1 MAEKDITEK
10 MLADYNDVF
19 ADIVNVL
26 LFDGEM
32 IVEPDSLESVK
43 DKSQLKIANEI
54 HEEERDITKVLKSNN
69 IRISLIGLEHQT
81 TVDKDESFRV
91 MAYDGA
97 SYKGQLLGNQKE
109 RYPVVTLVLYFGT
122 THWNQPLSLWDSL
135 DIREEWKPYVND
147 YRVNL
152 FEIAFLTPE
161 QVRMFKSDFR
171 IVADYF
177 VQLRTNKNYKPSKE
191 EFVHIDEI
199 LKLMTVLT
207 KDNRFTVKQNEK
219 QGGAKNMCEV
229 FDIYEN
235 RGLQKGRMEGKRE
248 GKLEGKL
255 EGKIEA
261 YLDMGMSIEVI
272 AQKLGMSVEE
282 VQDIAAALG
291 IDL

>member
-1 MAEKDITEK
+1 MAEK

-135 DIREEWKPYVND
+135 DIREEWKPYVN
-147 YRVNL
+147 L

-248 GKLEGKL
+248 GKLEGLREGKL

-282 VQDIAAALG
+282 VQDMVAALG

>member
-1 MAEKDITEK
+1 
-10 MLADYNDVF
+10 
-19 ADIVNVL
+19 
-26 LFDGEM
+26 
-32 IVEPDSLESVK
+32 
-43 DKSQLKIANEI
+43 
-54 HEEERDITKVLKSNN
+54 
-69 IRISLIGLEHQT
+69 
-81 TVDKDESFRV
+81 
-91 MAYDGA
+91 
-97 SYKGQLLGNQKE
+97 
-109 RYPVVTLVLYFGT
+109 
-122 THWNQPLSLWDSL
+122 
-135 DIREEWKPYVND
+135 
-147 YRVNL
+147 
-152 FEIAFLTPE
+152 
-161 QVRMFKSDFR
+161 MFKSDFR

-235 RGLQKGRMEGKRE
+235 RGLQKG
-248 GKLEGKL
+248 KL

-282 VQDIAAALG
+282 VQDIVTSLG

>member
-1 MAEKDITEK
+1 
-10 MLADYNDVF
+10 
-19 ADIVNVL
+19 
-26 LFDGEM
+26 
-32 IVEPDSLESVK
+32 
-43 DKSQLKIANEI
+43 
-54 HEEERDITKVLKSNN
+54 
-69 IRISLIGLEHQT
+69 
-81 TVDKDESFRV
+81 
-91 MAYDGA
+91 
-97 SYKGQLLGNQKE
+97 
-109 RYPVVTLVLYFGT
+109 
-122 THWNQPLSLWDSL
+122 
-135 DIREEWKPYVND
+135 
-147 YRVNL
+147 
-152 FEIAFLTPE
+152 
-161 QVRMFKSDFR
+161 MFKSDFR

-291 IDL
+291 KE